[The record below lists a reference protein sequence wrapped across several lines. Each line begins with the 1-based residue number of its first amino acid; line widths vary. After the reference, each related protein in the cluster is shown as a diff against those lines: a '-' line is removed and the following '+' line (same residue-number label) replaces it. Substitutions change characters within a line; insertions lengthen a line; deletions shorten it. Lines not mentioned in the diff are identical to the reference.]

1 MSETETSKPEPKPSG
16 GEEQRL
22 CLRVTEALPR
32 DVGKSVVR
40 LDPKDLT
47 EMGARVGDVL
57 EVQGKRV
64 TLAKALPT
72 FTEAR
77 GKRLVQIDG
86 ITRGNAAV
94 GIDEKVWVKKAR
106 PVQMARRIVLAP
118 ASGATAL
125 RESRD
130 WDYVG
135 RLLDGLPVVEGDR
148 LRATLFG
155 SRFQDFTVLQT
166 VPKGYVVIG
175 PETLLEIAEAAGEK
189 LRESRIS
196 YEDIGGLQKPIQ
208 RLREMVELPLKYPQ
222 VFERLGVDAPKGVL
236 LMGPPGCGK
245 TLLARA
251 VAHETDASFFAI
263 SGPEVI
269 HKFYGESEA
278 RLREIFEQAKR
289 RAPSIIFLDELDSIA
304 PKREHVVG
312 DVEKRVVAQLLALMD
327 GLQERGKIVV
337 IGATNLPN
345 LLDPALRRPGR
356 FDREIE
362 IGIPDARARLQILE
376 IHTRGMPLAED
387 VSLAKLA
394 ETTHGF
400 TGADLSALCRE
411 AAMAA
416 LRRILPKIEF
426 QQETIPYELLLELR
440 VTTDD
445 FAESLR
451 EVEPSALREL
461 AVEIPQV
468 PWADVGGLEEVKERL
483 IEAVEWPLQY
493 AELFARAGIK
503 PPKGL
508 LLYGPPGTGKTLL
521 AKALAT
527 RAGVNF
533 ISIKGPQ
540 LLSKYV
546 GESERGVREV
556 FKKGRLS
563 APCIIFL
570 DEIDSL
576 APVRGGVGDSHVTER
591 VVSQLLTEM
600 DGIEELLGICLLAAT
615 NRLDLVDGALL
626 RPGRFE
632 LLLELPVPDAAARL
646 QILNIH
652 SRHMPLA
659 EDVRV
664 KELVERTQSM
674 TGADLE
680 ALCRQAAMA
689 AMREFLR
696 NQKTTPLDYSGF
708 QIRAQHFESALAE
721 KESRPTSGAARVR
734 SK

>member
-1 MSETETSKPEPKPSG
+1 MSEPETVKSEPTPAADEG
-16 GEEQRL
+16 QRL
-22 CLRVTEALPR
+22 SLRVAEALPR
-32 DVGKSVVR
+32 DVGKAVVR
-40 LDPKDLT
+40 LDPKDLA
-47 EMGARVGDVL
+47 EIGARVGDIL

-64 TLAKALPT
+64 TLAKGLPA
-72 FTEAR
+72 FADAR
-77 GKRLVQIDG
+77 GQRLVQMDG
-86 ITRGNAAV
+86 ITRGNAGV
-94 GIDEKVWVKKAR
+94 GIDEKIQIKKAR

-118 ASGATAL
+118 ASGPTAL
-125 RESRD
+125 RDRRD

-148 LRATLFG
+148 LRATLFA
-155 SRFQDFTVLQT
+155 SRFQDFTVKQT

-175 PETLLEIAEAAGEK
+175 PETLLEIADAAGEK
-189 LRESRIS
+189 LQESGFS

-208 RLREMVELPLKYPQ
+208 RLREMIELPLKYPQ
-222 VFERLGVDAPKGVL
+222 VFERLGIDPPKGVL

-251 VAHETDASFFAI
+251 VAHETDANFFAI
-263 SGPEVI
+263 SGPEII

-278 RLREIFEQAKR
+278 RLREIFEEAKR

-327 GLQERGKIVV
+327 GLKERGKIVV

-362 IGIPDARARLQILE
+362 IGIPDVRARLQILE
-376 IHTRGMPLAED
+376 IHTRGMPLADD
-387 VSLAKLA
+387 VNLAKLS
-394 ETTHGF
+394 EVTHGF
-400 TGADLSALCRE
+400 TGADLSALSRE

-451 EVEPSALREL
+451 EVEPSAIREL
-461 AVEIPQV
+461 AVEIPNV
-468 PWADVGGLEEVKERL
+468 SWEDVGGLGEVKQQL
-483 IEAVEWPLQY
+483 IEAVEWPLQH
-493 AELFARAGIK
+493 AELFAVAGIQ
-503 PPKGL
+503 PPKGIL
-508 LLYGPPGTGKTLL
+508 LCGPPGTGKTLL

-527 RAGVNF
+527 QAGVNF

-570 DEIDSL
+570 DEMDSL
-576 APVRGGVGDSHVTER
+576 APIRGGAGDSHVAER
-591 VVSQLLTEM
+591 VVGQLLTEM
-600 DGIEELLGICLLAAT
+600 DGIEELRGICLLAAT

-626 RPGRFE
+626 RAGRFD
-632 LLLELPVPDAAARL
+632 LILELPLPDAGARL

-652 SRHMPLA
+652 SRRMPLA

-664 KELVERTQSM
+664 AELVERTQGL

-680 ALCRQAAMA
+680 GLCRRAAMA

-696 NQKTTPLDYSGF
+696 TQKTTPSDCSRF
-708 QIRAQHFESALAE
+708 QIHAQHFESVLSQ
-721 KESRPTSGAARVR
+721 KEIRPTFGGAKVR
-734 SK
+734 SQ